1 MTMPL
6 SPPRRRH
13 RRAAAAACLLVAA
26 PTLLLTASRGH
37 ADQITD
43 KIAGKQQ
50 QRGQVGGLI
59 GKLQGQI
66 AVLHTREGQLRAVIV
81 RLDGQIAAQQ
91 QAVSAAQA
99 TLVKLAAD
107 LDTARQRLQEARDR
121 LAVDKEI
128 LARQVVAIYKLGT
141 NSAVNDLLSSENFG
155 QFWQRYINLR
165 RIAGGEHDVVDTV
178 HHEADAVDALVAR
191 ISSDHDTQAQVTAQ
205 LAADERR
212 LEVTRS
218 QREAEKAA
226 LAVVEADDEAQL
238 ALAEKSARE
247 LDAQIAALKQAEE
260 DAKRRAGGSGR
271 FLWPLT
277 GEITQGFGCTPYPFE
292 PYDPSCPGRHFHTGL
307 DIATVYGT
315 PVAAADNG
323 VAYDFPSSYGY
334 GNHVIIVHGNGWVS
348 VYGHLSRFGA
358 GNGEAVHAGDVIGYE
373 GSSGNSTGP
382 HLHFEIRFNDVPR
395 NPLQYLP

>member
-1 MTMPL
+1 MSLPL
-6 SPPRRRH
+6 LRRRH
-13 RRAAAAACLLVAA
+13 RRIAVVCVLVAG
-26 PTLLLTASRGH
+26 PTLLLGSSHGH

-43 KIAGKQQ
+43 KINGKQQ
-50 QRGQVGGLI
+50 QRSNVGGLI

-66 AVLHTREGQLRAVIV
+66 AVLHTREGQLRAVIA
-81 RLDGQIAAQQ
+81 RLDGQITAQQ
-91 QAVSAAQA
+91 QAVNDAQA
-99 TLVKLAAD
+99 TLQRLGAD
-107 LDTARQRLQEARDR
+107 LVAAQRRLQETKDR
-121 LAVDKEI
+121 LATDREI

-141 NSAVNDLLSSENFG
+141 NSAINNLLSSENFG

-165 RIAGGEHDVVDTV
+165 RIAGGEHDVVALV
-178 HHEADAVDALVAR
+178 HREADAVDALVAHIGADR
-191 ISSDHDTQAQVTAQ
+191 DAQAQVTAQ
-205 LAADERR
+205 LAADERQ
-212 LEVTRS
+212 LEATRS
-218 QREAEKAA
+218 QRQAEQAA
-226 LAVVEADDEAQL
+226 LAEQ
-238 ALAEKSARE
+238 SARE

-260 DAKRRAGGSGR
+260 EAKRRAGGSGR

-307 DIATVYGT
+307 DIANVWGT
-315 PVAAADNG
+315 PVGAADSG

-348 VYGHLSRFGA
+348 VYGHLARFGV
-358 GNGEAVHAGDVIGYE
+358 GSGDAVHAGDVIGYE
-373 GSSGNSTGP
+373 GSTGNSTGP